1 MSDKPEAPQG
11 LGPRVIEIDV
21 PPPAA
26 PQREPAPAP
35 RVTETKV
42 SGPIAAPEAA
52 EKLQPEPAPPPR
64 RGRRAAKLAVLGIG
78 LLLLGWLGVDAANW
92 ILAAY
97 DRNLA
102 TGIIASVAVGAGV
115 LGGLYFVLS
124 ELRSFFSLRSVE
136 TVQLRLMPAGTTLT
150 SEEAQREI
158 GHVLSA
164 LPREVASRGAVE
176 AYRRQVQP
184 HHTAAQQIEIFSQCV
199 IRPLDAQA
207 EGAVRAA
214 VLQAF
219 TITAISP
226 TAITDTIFFLGCGL
240 RMVRGIAGAYGHRPG
255 VAATA
260 HLLRRL
266 LLETGKLAAIDLV
279 TGTVMQHIGT
289 GLLEKVA
296 ADLAEAVYAAQRMAR
311 LGTIIMGVCRPVPF
325 QKGEAPSITSLIQ
338 NVLTRSRA

>member
-1 MSDKPEAPQG
+1 MSDKPEASQG
-11 LGPRVIEIDV
+11 LGPRVIEV
-21 PPPAA
+21 ELPPPAA
-26 PQREPAPAP
+26 PQREAAPAP
-35 RVTETKV
+35 RVIETKV
-42 SGPIAAPEAA
+42 LGPIATPEPADMM
-52 EKLQPEPAPPPR
+52 QPEPAPPPR
-64 RGRRAAKLAVLGIG
+64 RHRRGAKLAILGIG
-78 LLLLGWLGVDAANW
+78 LLLVGWLGVDAANW

-97 DRNLA
+97 ERNLA
-102 TGIIASVAVGAGV
+102 TGVVASVAVGAGV

-124 ELRSFFSLRSVE
+124 ELRSFFRLRSVE
-136 TVQLRLMPAGTTLT
+136 TVQLRLMPVGTTLT
-150 SEEAQREI
+150 TDEARREI

-164 LPREVASRGAVE
+164 LPREVVGHAAIESF
-176 AYRRQVQP
+176 RRQVQP

-226 TAITDTIFFLGCGL
+226 IAITDTIFFLGCGL

-255 VAATA
+255 LAATT

-266 LLETGKLAAIDLV
+266 LLETGKLGAVDLV
-279 TGTVMQHIGT
+279 TGALMQHIGT

-325 QKGEAPSITSLIQ
+325 QKGETPSISSLIQ
-338 NVLTRSRA
+338 HVISRTRT